1 MTCCT
6 VNETMTFCL
15 LNTFPC
21 PPIPCRQ
28 KTQIPWWVSKPF
40 FICPFRPL
48 SDLIS
53 CYLLFIS
60 TRSSS
65 TGVLG
70 IPSTW
75 PTLPH
80 LSACSY
86 LVAYSLSQ
94 DKSHLPC
101 LHQEFAH
108 MLSSVRASL
117 AIVFNTRTLS
127 LHPQPNSLYIHPTLF
142 YALFL

>member
-1 MTCCT
+1 MK
-6 VNETMTFCL
+6 
-15 LNTFPC
+15 PC
-21 PPIPCRQ
+21 HSLCSTPFHGLPSHADKKI
-28 KTQIPWWVSKPF
+28 QIPYDGFQKPF
-40 FICPFRPL
+40 FICPFHPL

-60 TRSSS
+60 THSSS

-75 PTLPH
+75 PTLSH

-101 LHQEFAH
+101 LPQEFAH
-108 MLSSVRASL
+108 VLSSVRASL
-117 AIVFNTRTLS
+117 TIVFNTRTPS
-127 LHPQPNSLYIHPTLF
+127 LHPPPNSLYTHPTLF